1 MFAKNKIKTQISVK
15 KTDEM
20 EKMLEYLEVKL
31 LLNPTAIMR
40 LGLATLYKQ
49 EKAKEGV
56 NYE

>member
-40 LGLATLYKQ
+40 LGLATLYEQ
-49 EKAKEGV
+49 ERAKEGV
-56 NYE
+56 NNE

>member
-1 MFAKNKIKTQISVK
+1 MFDKKNSKTQISVK